1 MDDDSQA
8 ERVGTPL
15 PPTLTQG
22 PLTDFGDDVLK
33 VMQRRLNLTLQGDA
47 KELFQLPLLD
57 GGLGFCPRQPLS
69 RWCLLRGSPQ
79 VVWRSEN
86 RTSMLMAKFGRR
98 WVVVGRVIE
107 VLAELDHTQLGLAG

>member
-8 ERVGTPL
+8 ERSL
-15 PPTLTQG
+15 PPTLTKS

-57 GGLGFCPRQPLS
+57 GGLGFCPPSPTAPLAFIAGFAS
-69 RWCLLRGSPQ
+69 SCLAIREPQ
-79 VVWRSEN
+79 C
-86 RTSMLMAKFGRR
+86 
-98 WVVVGRVIE
+98 
-107 VLAELDHTQLGLAG
+107 